1 MLKPL
6 GDRVLVEI
14 IEEAEQKTAGG
25 LYVPDSAKEKSQR
38 GKVVAVGT
46 GKTLDNGTKVPME
59 VKEGD
64 TVYFAKYGGTEV
76 SLEGKNYSLLSE
88 RDLLAKALEDVQGT
102 MGYMVGELMKSDPR
116 QEGGDV
122 TNLYKV
128 GQNTTRFLLAAGD
141 LVVGWLLVKQAAVA
155 ADALEAGAS
164 GKDVDFYTGKIAAA
178 QFFARQVLPRLAA
191 ERAIAEASDNDLM
204 EVPESAF

>member
-25 LYVPDSAKEKSQR
+25 LYVPDTAKEKSQR
-38 GKVVAVGT
+38 GKVVAVGS
-46 GKTLDNGTKVPME
+46 GKMTDDGKRIPMD

-88 RDLLAKALEDVQGT
+88 RDLLAIVE
-102 MGYMVGELMKSDPR
+102 
-116 QEGGDV
+116 
-122 TNLYKV
+122 
-128 GQNTTRFLLAAGD
+128 
-141 LVVGWLLVKQAAVA
+141 
-155 ADALEAGAS
+155 
-164 GKDVDFYTGKIAAA
+164 
-178 QFFARQVLPRLAA
+178 
-191 ERAIAEASDNDLM
+191 
-204 EVPESAF
+204 

>member
-38 GKVVAVGT
+38 GRVVAAGS
-46 GKTLDNGTKVPME
+46 GKLLDNGTRVALD

-76 SLEGKNYSLLSE
+76 NLEGKNYSILSE
-88 RDLLAKALEDVQGT
+88 RDILAIVE
-102 MGYMVGELMKSDPR
+102 
-116 QEGGDV
+116 
-122 TNLYKV
+122 
-128 GQNTTRFLLAAGD
+128 
-141 LVVGWLLVKQAAVA
+141 
-155 ADALEAGAS
+155 
-164 GKDVDFYTGKIAAA
+164 
-178 QFFARQVLPRLAA
+178 
-191 ERAIAEASDNDLM
+191 
-204 EVPESAF
+204 